1 MSYGNSMGGVTA
13 AQCMQW
19 QALAGFQAD
28 QRMYS
33 AHMGGA
39 SMYGLQ
45 GMPMFGGVGG
55 MLASGPSSAPML
67 SVPLA
72 VPAAH
77 SHPSAFDF
85 ASPPQPQARAM
96 QVSSLLS
103 DGPTIEYNA
112 AALPTFPPSS
122 ATPAMHTAQRSPSA
136 HSNSSVPPTWESVR
150 AAVAPAI
157 APTKAV
163 LAAVSASPLV
173 KSECSRKSSKSG
185 GSKGSSKRQPSVHSL
200 QLQNA
205 ALQSQLNENLK
216 RINMVHDLVQRISTE
231 GSHPSPSVGDSEVPP
246 EPLIPLL
253 APPPVQTV
261 CTLPTLAPV
270 LARQTVMHR
279 GALARFEQHRP
290 PCARCLS
297 AQAPRVPPPHPTPP
311 HPTLVSRSL
320 PPDAD
325 ATSRDLPQAEAECPE
340 QPEEQVHEA
349 QSRYWNDEVTAFP
362 PGPLGACACRS
373 CHDAVGILWDEC
385 REFSPALGAG
395 TLGAGTL
402 GGSGAL
408 FCTAQSSVDA
418 FRIPYTSIVTPSAA

>member
-1 MSYGNSMGGVTA
+1 
-13 AQCMQW
+13 
-19 QALAGFQAD
+19 
-28 QRMYS
+28 MYS

-231 GSHPSPSVGDSEVPP
+231 GSHPSPSVGDSE
-246 EPLIPLL
+246 
-253 APPPVQTV
+253 
-261 CTLPTLAPV
+261 
-270 LARQTVMHR
+270 
-279 GALARFEQHRP
+279 
-290 PCARCLS
+290 
-297 AQAPRVPPPHPTPP
+297 
-311 HPTLVSRSL
+311 
-320 PPDAD
+320 
-325 ATSRDLPQAEAECPE
+325 AEAECPE

-349 QSRYWNDEVTAFP
+349 QSRYWNDEEHKRF
-362 PGPLGACACRS
+362 L
-373 CHDAVGILWDEC
+373 DAVKCFGSHNHKAIAAYVTTRSAAQVRSHSQKFFKKLETFEGNGLPSMARKRKT
-385 REFSPALGAG
+385 REHS
-395 TLGAGTL
+395 
-402 GGSGAL
+402 GSGESL
-408 FCTAQSSVDA
+408 DERSSSGLSSS
-418 FRIPYTSIVTPSAA
+418 PSSNGTSHRHAGPGFDLE